1 MDFPF
6 AGMNPYL
13 EAPKLWPDVHHRLIT
28 AISDQLEARL
38 GPNYTTAITTY
49 VSLESID
56 LPATRIA
63 VVPDVAIFGAAQ
75 EYVATQA
82 PLQSTSPPIAPAPLS
97 GIAPLLVPMRYA
109 RLEVVTLDEGAL
121 VTAIELLS
129 PANKRPGLDGADAYE
144 KKRQALFHSPAHL
157 LEIDLLRAGCRPLVQ
172 ADLPPTPGFIY
183 LSRAACRP
191 QIEIWPVT
199 WQEPLSIVPVPLR
212 HPDPDI
218 PLDLNAC
225 LRQIYASARYG
236 RRIDY
241 TVPPP
246 PPDLMPAEAA
256 WLAEHLQARGLRCV
270 E

>member
-38 GPNYTTAITTY
+38 GPHYTTAITPY
-49 VSLESID
+49 VSLECAD
-56 LPATRIA
+56 FTPVRVA
-63 VVPDVAIFGAAQ
+63 VVPDVAIFEAAQ

-82 PLQSTSPPIAPAPLS
+82 PIAPAPLT
-97 GIAPLLVPMRYA
+97 GVAPLLVPMRYA
-109 RLEVVTLDEGAL
+109 RLEIVTLDDGAL
-121 VTAIELLS
+121 VTAIEVLS
-129 PANKRPGLDGADAYE
+129 PANKRPGPDGADAYE
-144 KKRQALFHSPAHL
+144 KKRQALFHAPAHL
-157 LEIDLLRAGCRPLVQ
+157 LEIDLLRAGRRPLVQ

-183 LSRAACRP
+183 LSRAAHRP
-191 QIEIWPVT
+191 RIEIWPVT
-199 WQEPLSIVPVPLR
+199 WHEPLSIVPVPLR
-212 HPDPDI
+212 HPDPDV

-241 TVPPP
+241 GASPP
-246 PPDLMPAEAA
+246 PPDLTPAETA
-256 WLAEHLQARGLRCV
+256 WLDEHLRAKGLR
-270 E
+270 

>member
-28 AISDQLEARL
+28 AISDQLEAQI
-38 GPNYTTAITTY
+38 GPNYTTAITPY
-49 VSLESID
+49 VSLERAE
-56 LPATRIA
+56 LPATRMA
-63 VVPDVAIFGAAQ
+63 VVPDVAIFESAQ
-75 EYVATQA
+75 AYVTPQA
-82 PLQSTSPPIAPAPLS
+82 SMQHPSPSITPAPLR
-97 GIAPLLVPMRYA
+97 GVAPLLVPMRYA
-109 RLEVVTLDEGAL
+109 RLEIVTLDEGAL

-129 PANKRPGLDGADAYE
+129 PANKRPGPDGADAYE
-144 KKRQALFHSPAHL
+144 KKRQAMFHSPAHL
-157 LEIDLLRAGCRPLVQ
+157 LEIDLLRAGRRPLVQ

-183 LSRAACRP
+183 LSRAASRP

-199 WQEPLSIVPVPLR
+199 WQEPLGIVPVPLR

-241 TVPPP
+241 TGPPP
-246 PPDLMPAEAA
+246 PPDLTPAEAA
-256 WLAEHLQARGLRCV
+256 WLAEHLHARGLR
-270 E
+270 